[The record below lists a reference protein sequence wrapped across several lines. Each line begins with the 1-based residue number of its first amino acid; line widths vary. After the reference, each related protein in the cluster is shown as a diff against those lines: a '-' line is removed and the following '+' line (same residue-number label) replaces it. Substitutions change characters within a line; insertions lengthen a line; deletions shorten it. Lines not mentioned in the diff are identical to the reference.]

1 MTNTLPT
8 TPNPLASHS
17 VMQMLDVAM
26 SSIIGDYDDADLVPE
41 WQWVKQMASH
51 EHVGVKDDSAYEYT
65 LNLAMELDAIPPAL
79 QPLLTAAQQAGVNY
93 ILFYNGQPPRPSPR
107 SSTNNIKGQPSPAG
121 PLHHWRH
128 RT

>member
-1 MTNTLPT
+1 MTNLLPAT
-8 TPNPLASHS
+8 TNPLAGHS

-41 WQWVKQMASH
+41 WQWVKQRASH
-51 EHVGVKDDSAYEYT
+51 EHVGVKDHSAYEFT

-93 ILFYNGQPPRPSPR
+93 ILFYNG
-107 SSTNNIKGQPSPAG
+107 
-121 PLHHWRH
+121 
-128 RT
+128 

>member
-1 MTNTLPT
+1 MTNLLPAT
-8 TPNPLASHS
+8 SNPLAGHS

-41 WQWVKQMASH
+41 WQWVKRMASH
-51 EHVGVKDDSAYEYT
+51 EHVSVKDDSAYEFT

-93 ILFYNGQPPRPSPR
+93 ILFYNG
-107 SSTNNIKGQPSPAG
+107 
-121 PLHHWRH
+121 
-128 RT
+128 

>member
-1 MTNTLPT
+1 MTNLLPAT
-8 TPNPLASHS
+8 TSPLTGHT

-51 EHVGVKDDSAYEYT
+51 EHVGVKDDSAYEYM

-93 ILFYNGQPPRPSPR
+93 ILFYNG
-107 SSTNNIKGQPSPAG
+107 
-121 PLHHWRH
+121 
-128 RT
+128 

>member
-1 MTNTLPT
+1 MTNLLPAT
-8 TPNPLASHS
+8 TNPLAGHS

-41 WQWVKQMASH
+41 WQWVKQRASH
-51 EHVGVKDDSAYEYT
+51 EHVGVKDESAYEFT

-93 ILFYNGQPPRPSPR
+93 ILFYNG
-107 SSTNNIKGQPSPAG
+107 
-121 PLHHWRH
+121 
-128 RT
+128 

>member
-1 MTNTLPT
+1 MTNHLPAT
-8 TPNPLASHS
+8 TNPLTGHS

-41 WQWVKQMASH
+41 WQWVKQRASH
-51 EHVGVKDDSAYEYT
+51 EHVGVKDDSAYEFT

-93 ILFYNGQPPRPSPR
+93 ILFYNG
-107 SSTNNIKGQPSPAG
+107 
-121 PLHHWRH
+121 
-128 RT
+128 

>member
-1 MTNTLPT
+1 MTNLLPAT
-8 TPNPLASHS
+8 TSPLKGHT
-17 VMQMLDVAM
+17 VMRMLDVAM

-65 LNLAMELDAIPPAL
+65 LNLAMELDAIPSAL

-93 ILFYNGQPPRPSPR
+93 ILFYNG
-107 SSTNNIKGQPSPAG
+107 
-121 PLHHWRH
+121 
-128 RT
+128 

>member
-1 MTNTLPT
+1 MTNPLTA
-8 TPNPLASHS
+8 TPDLLAGHS

-41 WQWVKQMASH
+41 WQLVKRMASH

-65 LNLAMELDAIPPAL
+65 LNLAMELDAIPSAL

-93 ILFYNGQPPRPSPR
+93 ILFYNG
-107 SSTNNIKGQPSPAG
+107 
-121 PLHHWRH
+121 
-128 RT
+128 